1 MFRLNIMS
9 SIKSQQKL
17 RRQFS
22 GGNNSHGHNDS
33 HSTPHF
39 EPYPDQAYPFGRKP
53 GSPLEG
59 WEWIT
64 FSVYAAII
72 MIAFKRTFIDEKKDD
87 IKVKL
92 AFINRLIVL

>member
-1 MFRLNIMS
+1 MLRSHVIS
-9 SIKSQQKL
+9 SIKSSQ
-17 RRQFS
+17 RRFG
-22 GGNNSHGHNDS
+22 GGNHSHNDP
-33 HSTPHF
+33 HAAPHF

-72 MIAFKRTFIDEKKDD
+72 LIAAKRTFIDEKKDD
-87 IKVKL
+87 IKVT
-92 AFINRLIVL
+92 